1 MYHYVL
7 FDLDGTLTDP
17 KEGICKSVQYALRAQ
32 GIEEPD
38 LDKLE
43 PFIGP
48 PLVKSFSE
56 FYGMDE
62 EETDEAVKKYRER
75 YNTIGVYE
83 NEVYPGMAEFLAVL
97 KKKGIRLAVASSKP
111 QELVEKVL
119 EHFEIR
125 KYFQVV
131 VGSDLSGKRLEKSEV
146 IEEVFR
152 QFFSGKRI
160 PKKDI
165 LMVGDRKFD
174 VKGAEAFGLKCA
186 AVSYGYGEEEELM
199 EAGAAYITD
208 NLEDLYTIITGEK
221 KKKGAEASPFRKS
234 LRILS
239 PMVYEFVLSFFV
251 LALLQFA
258 FGILI
263 NGPLREY
270 KGFITANR
278 SQIAVYMDTFS
289 AVVCIILFMKM
300 YDREK
305 KQPISHVV
313 KRRNRKKLWVAAV
326 PLAGLSVC
334 LALFLNGLFTFFKI
348 IMISETYERV
358 AGVQYSVPLVF
369 GIVNYG
375 LIKPLEE
382 ELVFRGLVYGR
393 LEEYFPKRISILVS
407 AFLFGAYHRNIVQAV
422 YGFLMGCL
430 LAWSFERYKSLKAP
444 LLIHGA
450 ANVAVYLAGSIA
462 AVSGLVADI
471 RGIAVTGALCIL
483 LRGWILRMENV
494 PKSRKI
500 TNKKQKD

>member
-48 PLVKSFSE
+48 PLGKSFSE

-62 EETDEAVKKYRER
+62 EKTDEAIKKYRER
-75 YNTIGVYE
+75 YNTVGVYE
-83 NEVYPGMAEFLAVL
+83 NELYPGMAEFLAAL
-97 KKKGIRLAVASSKP
+97 KGKGIRLAVASSKP

-119 EHFEIR
+119 EHFDIR

-152 QFFSGKRI
+152 QFFSGKRT

-186 AVSYGYGEEEELM
+186 AVSYGYGEEEELV

-208 NLEDLYTIITGEK
+208 NLEDLYTIITGEE
-221 KKKGAEASPFRKS
+221 KKKGAEAGPFRKS

-239 PMVYEFVLSFFV
+239 PMAYEFVLSFFV
-251 LALLQFA
+251 MALLQF
-258 FGILI
+258 ILGVLV
-263 NGPLREY
+263 NGPLRKY
-270 KGFITANR
+270 GGFVTANPGPMA
-278 SQIAVYMDTFS
+278 IYMDTFS
-289 AVVCIILFMKM
+289 TVVCIILFMKM
-300 YDREK
+300 YGREK

-313 KRRNRKKLWVAAV
+313 KRRNRKKLWGAAV

-334 LALFLNGLFTFFKI
+334 LAFFLNGLFAFFKI

-358 AGVQYSVPLVF
+358 AGIQYSVPLIF

-382 ELVFRGLVYGR
+382 ELVFRGLIYGR
-393 LEEYFPKRISILVS
+393 LEQYFSKRISILVS
-407 AFLFGAYHRNIVQAV
+407 AFLFGAYHRNMVQAV

-444 LLIHGA
+444 LIVHGA

-462 AVSGLVADI
+462 AVGGLVT
-471 RGIAVTGALCIL
+471 GIKGMAATGVLCVVCG
-483 LRGWILRMENV
+483 GWLFCIQNV
-494 PKSRKI
+494 RKSRKFG
-500 TNKKQKD
+500 NRKQKD